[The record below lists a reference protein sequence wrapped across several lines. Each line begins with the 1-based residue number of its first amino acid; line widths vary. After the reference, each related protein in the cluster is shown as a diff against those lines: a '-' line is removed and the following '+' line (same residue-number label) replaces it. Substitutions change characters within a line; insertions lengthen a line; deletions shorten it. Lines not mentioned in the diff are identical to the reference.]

1 MNALSLPAFSFFP
14 WTSRKSEQM
23 TDRTIKTDDAERHRI
38 VGEMIAAGAC
48 DSEYGVQML
57 MSVFQMLMSVFPDRF

>member
-1 MNALSLPAFSFFP
+1 MNVLSLPAFSFFR
-14 WTSRKSEQM
+14 WTSRRSEQM
-23 TDRTIKTDDAERHRI
+23 TDQTIQTDDAERRRI

-57 MSVFQMLMSVFPDRF
+57 MSVFPDRFDT